1 MEGWSWWGGKWMII
15 RGCGHFLASLSQA
28 IWVFGRFRLHCDYSG
43 KVIVSKPPLWHW
55 ESLLRWNQRHPRVS
69 RWSSFFSFA
78 LPSLWSSWCPCVRS
92 PCCLLPCL
100 TAALCFAPLLSSKDR
115 NHVREQLM
123 PSLRAEPIGRGPLNA
138 CRFIKQLCAALTPS
152 LSAGMGTCPTLIS
165 SKGKWE

>member
-123 PSLRAEPIGRGPLNA
+123 PSLRAEQVGAHWTHADLLNN
-138 CRFIKQLCAALTPS
+138 CVQLSPRPYLLGWEHARHWYRQ
-152 LSAGMGTCPTLIS
+152 
-165 SKGKWE
+165 KGNGNK